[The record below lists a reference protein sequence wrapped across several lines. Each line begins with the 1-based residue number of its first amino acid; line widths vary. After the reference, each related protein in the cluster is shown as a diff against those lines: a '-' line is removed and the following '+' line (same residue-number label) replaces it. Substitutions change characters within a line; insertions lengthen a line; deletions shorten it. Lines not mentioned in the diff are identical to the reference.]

1 MYALRP
7 EAMAAF
13 PRLVQPRL
21 RQQPAS
27 RWQLGAKRAVAK
39 RMFSLS
45 QGSRSRA
52 LILDAW
58 KAKEILLNR

>member
-1 MYALRP
+1 M
-7 EAMAAF
+7 
-13 PRLVQPRL
+13 VN
-21 RQQPAS
+21 
-27 RWQLGAKRAVAK
+27 KRAVAK